1 MKTNNMKKKLIM
13 ANWKMN
19 LGLKD
24 SIALASAYQ
33 EKFKNFTKADIA
45 VCPSEFALPG
55 VMKALKKSAAL
66 GAQNVFWELKGAY
79 TGEMSVIT
87 LEEIGCQYVIIGHS
101 ERRQYLSESCRLVN
115 LKIKAVLQNTKLT
128 PVVCVGENLAKRKAN
143 NHIAFVSGQI
153 KRALAGVK
161 FNEKLVIAYEPIWA
175 IGTGISATAADAQA
189 MHAAIRSVLVRLYKD
204 KGDIIRILYGGSVS
218 PVNAKEFL
226 KIPNVDG
233 LLVGGASLK
242 ISDFGKIVN
251 SA

>member
-1 MKTNNMKKKLIM
+1 MTKKLIM

-33 EKFKNFTKADIA
+33 EKFKNFTKADVV
-45 VCPSEFALPG
+45 VCPSEFALSG
-55 VMKALKKSAAL
+55 VLKALKKSVAL
-66 GAQNVFWELKGAY
+66 GAQNVFWQLQGAY
-79 TGEMSVIT
+79 TGEVSATM
-87 LEEIGCQYVIIGHS
+87 LEELGCQYVIIGHS

-115 LKIKAVLQNTKLT
+115 LKLKSVLGNTKIT

-143 NHIAFVSGQI
+143 SHITFVSGQI

-161 FNEKLVIAYEPIWA
+161 FDERLVIAYEPIWA
-175 IGTGISATAADAQA
+175 IGTGVSATTADAQE
-189 MHAAIRSVLVRLYKD
+189 MHAAIRSVLKRLYKE
-204 KGDIIRILYGGSVS
+204 KGDNIRILYGGSVS
-218 PVNAKEFL
+218 ALNAKELL
-226 KIPNVDG
+226 KTPNVDG

-242 ISDFGKIVN
+242 INDFGKIVN

>member
-1 MKTNNMKKKLIM
+1 MTKKLIM

-33 EKFKNFTKADIA
+33 EKFNNFTKADVVA
-45 VCPSEFALPG
+45 CPSEFALPG
-55 VMKALKKSAAL
+55 VSKALKKSVAL
-66 GAQNVFWELKGAY
+66 GAQNVFWQLKGAY
-79 TGEMSVIT
+79 TGEVSATM
-87 LEEIGCQYVIIGHS
+87 LEEIGCRYVIIGHS

-115 LKIKAVLQNTKLT
+115 LKLKSVLENTKIT

-143 NHIAFVSGQI
+143 SHIAFVSGQI
-153 KRALAGVK
+153 KRALAGIK
-161 FNEKLVIAYEPIWA
+161 FDERLVIAYEPIWA
-175 IGTGISATAADAQA
+175 IGTGVSATTADAQE
-189 MHAAIRSVLVRLYKD
+189 MHAAIRRVLKQLYKE
-204 KGDIIRILYGGSVS
+204 KGNNVRILYGGSVS
-218 PVNAKEFL
+218 ALNAKELL